1 MIPDAELERRLRD
14 DPTGDPLY
22 ERRFSPVGP
31 GRERV
36 RPLHRRPPSWRTR
49 ETGRGFRPAASLLVT
64 IGILIVLALA
74 IAQVGRKAEPTPST
88 NTSLAPSAS
97 AVLSTDLLARIQ
109 ASGVITI
116 AVRPEQLEYRL
127 PGSKGSFDEDVATEI
142 AERLGVRLELVRVS
156 TEEMLSDGSAT
167 TWDVALPSVADWL
180 IPAERFASTQPYYY
194 WPHFLLGPRGL
205 TDAMIS
211 AGPICAVEND
221 QGAEWLRGTYGDT
234 TTPPITAEVTLRA
247 SETECLGLVQAGN
260 AVALVTAGLTY
271 VDAGCTYDGCTNGSI
286 RGGQGVDQADVVSWR
301 EAPVEPRSAIV
312 RRDAEPPERLI
323 TALDAVFDA
332 MRTDGRLHAISNAH
346 FGPGRDVGYATGSA
360 P

>member
-1 MIPDAELERRLRD
+1 M
-14 DPTGDPLY
+14 
-22 ERRFSPVGP
+22 
-31 GRERV
+31 
-36 RPLHRRPPSWRTR
+36 
-49 ETGRGFRPAASLLVT
+49 
-64 IGILIVLALA
+64 
-74 IAQVGRKAEPTPST
+74 
-88 NTSLAPSAS
+88 
-97 AVLSTDLLARIQ
+97 
-109 ASGVITI
+109 ITI

-205 TDAMIS
+205 TDATIS

-234 TTPPITAEVTLRA
+234 PTPPITAEVTLRA

-271 VDAGCTYDGCTNGSI
+271 VDAGCTYAGCTNGSI
-286 RGGQGVDQADVVSWR
+286 RGGQGWTRRMSCRGAR
-301 EAPVEPRSAIV
+301 LRSSLAA
-312 RRDAEPPERLI
+312 RSCDGTPSLPERLI

-346 FGPGRDVGYATGSA
+346 LGPGRDSATRRAALRNTGSPTPVRSSDTRLA
-360 P
+360 GATRRYR